1 MKSLMGASETLS
13 LLRRHGI
20 RPKKSLGQ
28 HFVIDPNTI
37 RRIVRLAELSAGQN
51 VVEIGAGC
59 GSLTLALASAGCRVL
74 AIETDERLLP
84 PLAEATAGLPV
95 EILHAD
101 AARLDTWTHLLS
113 EPPSA
118 SEAPCDSPPKT
129 QTLIPPHPSGEFPDS
144 LSTAGA
150 GTAQVSTPPH
160 PSGEGWKLV
169 ANLPYNIAAPL
180 LLDVLDEVPQVEE
193 MVVMLQREAA
203 ERLASR
209 PGEPAFGLPALK
221 VSYWADAEL
230 LGRVPPTAFHPRP
243 RVTSALLRLKRKHRD
258 ASAAPI
264 TAPYALAKKAYVR
277 RRQMI
282 RRSLRGVVPAEAFWS
297 AGVNPA
303 ARPEELSLSDWIRL
317 LECAELPA

>member
-1 MKSLMGASETLS
+1 MGASETLS

-37 RRIVRLAELSAGQN
+37 RRIVRLAELSPGHN

-59 GSLTLALASAGCRVL
+59 GSLTRALASAGCKVL
-74 AIETDERLLP
+74 AIETDERLLA

-95 EILHAD
+95 KILHAD

-113 EPPSA
+113 KPPSTP
-118 SEAPCDSPPKT
+118 EAPLDTPPKA
-129 QTLIPPHPSGEFPDS
+129 QPPTPPDPP
-144 LSTAGA
+144 
-150 GTAQVSTPPH
+150 STPPD
-160 PSGEGWKLV
+160 PPDGGWKLV

-180 LLDVLDEVPQVEE
+180 LLDLLDDVPEVDE
-193 MVVMLQREAA
+193 MLVMLQREAA

-221 VSYWADAEL
+221 VSHWADAEL
-230 LGRVPPTAFHPRP
+230 LGRIPPAAFHPRP
-243 RVTSALLRLKRKHRD
+243 RVTSALLRLKRRHSS

-277 RRQMI
+277 RRQML
-282 RRSLRGVVPAEAFWS
+282 RRSLRGVVPAEAFRS
-297 AGVNPA
+297 AGVNPT
-303 ARPEELSLSDWIRL
+303 ARPEELSLSDWVRL
-317 LECAELPA
+317 LECAEDARSLPPRPLR

>member
-1 MKSLMGASETLS
+1 MGASETLS

-59 GSLTLALASAGCRVL
+59 GSLTRALASAGCEVL
-74 AIETDERLLP
+74 AIETDERLLA

-95 EILHAD
+95 KILHAD

-113 EPPSA
+113 EPPSPP
-118 SEAPCDSPPKT
+118 EAP
-129 QTLIPPHPSGEFPDS
+129 
-144 LSTAGA
+144 A
-150 GTAQVSTPPH
+150 TPPAR
-160 PSGEGWKLV
+160 PGEGWKLV

-180 LLDVLDEVPQVEE
+180 LLDLLDEVPEVDE
-193 MVVMLQREAA
+193 MLVMLQREAA

-221 VSYWADAEL
+221 VSHWADAEL

-243 RVTSALLRLKRKHRD
+243 RVTSALLRLKRKHSP
-258 ASAAPI
+258 ASAPPI
-264 TAPYALAKKAYVR
+264 TAPYALAKKAYAR
-277 RRQMI
+277 RRQML
-282 RRSLRGVVPAEAFWS
+282 RRSLRGVVPAAAFES
-297 AGVNPA
+297 AGVNPT
-303 ARPEELSLSDWIRL
+303 ARPEELSLPDWIRL
-317 LECAELPA
+317 LECAADAPDSPTPAASQPAQPSAAETH